1 MANLL
6 AASRAE
12 VHHGCLVV
20 RRSDSTGD
28 LSGWDPRNA
37 SFHNAGD
44 SLIFGVAP
52 AVDGPINLEVWDAT
66 PPTSHSG
73 PFFSEIVEGGT
84 GDIVI
89 EDPNGDIHIVVP
101 WSRSEFVLEAYVD
114 DARSPREIQVVIDP
128 LSPPFLT
135 S

>member
-37 SFHNAGD
+37 SFYNGGD

-52 AVDGPINLEVWDAT
+52 AVDGPINLEVWDAI
-66 PPTSHSG
+66 PPNSRSG
-73 PFFSEIVEGGT
+73 PFFSEIVEGGI
-84 GDIVI
+84 GDIII
-89 EDPNGDIHIVVP
+89 EDPNGDINMVIP

-128 LSPPFLT
+128 LSPPFRV